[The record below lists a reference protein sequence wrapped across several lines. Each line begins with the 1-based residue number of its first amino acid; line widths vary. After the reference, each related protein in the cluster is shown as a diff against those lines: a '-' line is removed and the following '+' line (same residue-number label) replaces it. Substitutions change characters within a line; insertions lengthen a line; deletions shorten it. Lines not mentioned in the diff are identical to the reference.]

1 MSFNSKH
8 PNTTF
13 TDLAAAILWNAWTRI
28 CHLRHSILA
37 VAVREMSPI
46 CVGYF
51 WLDKRHTM
59 RQWQK
64 PTLLIISF
72 FRRRIVI
79 TSLPRTALL
88 WLWWYLWPR
97 QDPAVSY
104 KPEQHEPCF
113 KKPNSEQTFQF
124 GIWMSAATAAKV
136 MLSNLL
142 LILSGERKVVH
153 DWNG

>member
-8 PNTTF
+8 PNTMF

-79 TSLPRTALL
+79 TSLPWTAL
-88 WLWWYLWPR
+88 LWWYLWLR
-97 QDPAVSY
+97 QVPAVSY
-104 KPEQHEPCF
+104 QPEQLESYLM
-113 KKPNSEQTFQF
+113 KSNSEQTFQSW
-124 GIWMSAATAAKV
+124 IWMSAAIASKV
-136 MLSNLL
+136 MLSNQL
-142 LILSGERKVVH
+142 LILSGKRKVVH